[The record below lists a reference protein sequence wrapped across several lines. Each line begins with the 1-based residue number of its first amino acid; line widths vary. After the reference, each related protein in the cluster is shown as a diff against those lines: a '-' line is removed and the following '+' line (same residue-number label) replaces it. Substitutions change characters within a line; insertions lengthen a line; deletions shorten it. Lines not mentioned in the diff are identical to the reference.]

1 MSETKYL
8 DVDGVRLE
16 TSWIG
21 PGPVE
26 APTLVLLH
34 EGLGSVSLWKD
45 FPQRLAELSGWGVL
59 AYSRQGYGRSDPVEV
74 PRPLSYM
81 HHEGLQVLPKLLNA
95 AGIRQTIL
103 IGHSDGASIALI
115 NAGGVQDPRVIGAVL
130 MAPHVLTEEISVASI
145 HQARAAY
152 EQGKLRES
160 LKRHHGDNVDCAFW
174 GWNRAWLDPGF
185 LEWNIEEYLPDID
198 IPLLQIQGYQDEYG
212 TAVHLE
218 AIERQVRGPVTSL
231 WLDGCGHSPHRDQ
244 PEAVLNAILD
254 FLPSLASLPKNRSGM
269 AGY

>member
-16 TSWIG
+16 TLWIG
-21 PGPVE
+21 PRPAE

-81 HHEGLQVLPKLLNA
+81 HHEGLEVLPKLLNA

-103 IGHSDGASIALI
+103 VGHSDGASIALI

-145 HQARAAY
+145 RQARTAY

-160 LKRHHGDNVDCAFW
+160 LKRHH
-174 GWNRAWLDPGF
+174 
-185 LEWNIEEYLPDID
+185 
-198 IPLLQIQGYQDEYG
+198 
-212 TAVHLE
+212 
-218 AIERQVRGPVTSL
+218 
-231 WLDGCGHSPHRDQ
+231 
-244 PEAVLNAILD
+244 
-254 FLPSLASLPKNRSGM
+254 
-269 AGY
+269 